1 MPRITKSSTKAKR
14 SQDKE
19 RRREEILLV
28 TEQVF
33 REKGYPVATTDM
45 LAESAGI
52 SVGTIYN
59 LFGSKEGLYAE
70 IIRRI
75 AEDLLS
81 RVEKDVLRM
90 ATAEKAIESLLKIRL
105 KDFERHRLFF
115 ILFSCENASGVYP
128 TPEQLSPE
136 MVSLHYRYLDL
147 VKQIFLQ
154 GMDRGEFETT
164 DALHLALSLEGTITA
179 FMNYWSRPEQTE
191 SLATLVNYIRDTFF
205 QRSGLRS
212 KPTTDPLLKGTP
224 VEERSV
230 YLSKFDTERI
240 KELISVARWFGK
252 DESKPHLDELEKAI
266 MRGKIVSPKTV
277 PGDVITMNSKI
288 ELRDMVSETML
299 SRKLA
304 FPVDAAKEG
313 DSVSILE
320 PMGTV
325 LLGCRVGDIV
335 EFAEGD
341 GRRFLRVEKLLYQP
355 ESAGDFH
362 L

>member
-1 MPRITKSSTKAKR
+1 MPRITKSSTKTKR
-14 SQDKE
+14 KQEKE
-19 RRREEILLV
+19 RRREEILAV
-28 TEQVF
+28 AEQVF
-33 REKGYPVATTDM
+33 RERGYPVATTDM
-45 LAESAGI
+45 LAEAAGI

-81 RVEKDVLRM
+81 QVEKDVLRM
-90 ATAEKAIESLLKIRL
+90 ATAEKAIEALLKIRL
-105 KDFERHRLFF
+105 ENFERHRLFF

-136 MVSLHYRYLDL
+136 MASLHYRYLDL
-147 VKQIFLQ
+147 AKQIFLQ
-154 GMDRGEFETT
+154 GIERGELETT

-191 SLATLVNYIRDTFF
+191 SLDILVQYIRDTFF
-205 QRSGLRS
+205 QRSGLHRKQS
-212 KPTTDPLLKGTP
+212 KDLLLKGIP
-224 VEERSV
+224 MEEKSV

-240 KELISVARWFGK
+240 KELISVACWFGK

-277 PGDVITMNSKI
+277 PSDVITMNSKM
-288 ELRDMVSETML
+288 ELRDMVSETIL

-304 FPVDAAKEG
+304 FPVDAAKDE
-313 DSVSILE
+313 DSISILE
-320 PMGTV
+320 PLGTA

-341 GRRFLRVEKLLYQP
+341 GKRFLRVEKLLYQP